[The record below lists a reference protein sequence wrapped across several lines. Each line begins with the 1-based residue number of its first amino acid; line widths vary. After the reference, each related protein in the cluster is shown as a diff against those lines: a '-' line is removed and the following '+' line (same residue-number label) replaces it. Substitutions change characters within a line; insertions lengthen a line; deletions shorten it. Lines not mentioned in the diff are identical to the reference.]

1 MGLIITLILVG
12 ILLIIAEIILIPG
25 IFLTGLIG
33 LASLVA
39 SCFVGWEQYG
49 QTGGIITIII
59 NIVLLSLFL
68 VLALRSKTWRKLS
81 LSTNIDSKSNLSPI
95 EKGINVGME
104 GLTLTRLAPMG
115 KVLIGT
121 QSVEAIS
128 TDGIIDPQSLV
139 EVTLLADNK
148 IYVKLK

>member
-25 IFLTGLIG
+25 IFLTGFIG